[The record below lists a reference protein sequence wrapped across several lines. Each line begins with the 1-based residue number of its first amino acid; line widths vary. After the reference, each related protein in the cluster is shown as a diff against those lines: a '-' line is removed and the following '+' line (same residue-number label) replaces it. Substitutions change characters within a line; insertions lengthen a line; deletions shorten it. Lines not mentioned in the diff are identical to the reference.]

1 MFKKEPHK
9 DKDTVNDFKK
19 SITDLL
25 KNDSKKSEQLINP
38 LTNIFEELIKIINFQ
53 EPLCEVI
60 ELESITDPSPS
71 YIKRLKYDTQQHLDN
86 DFEMNALTDIISF
99 RFFTLLSVYNNEL
112 WNRIT
117 ADKTNDISSWYH
129 DWELRILKFDKNR
142 LSKPKEKELVI

>member
-1 MFKKEPHK
+1 MFIKEQHN
-9 DKDTVNDFKK
+9 DKDIINDFKK

-25 KNDSKKSEQLINP
+25 KNDSKKSGQLINS
-38 LTNIFEELIKIINFQ
+38 LTDIFAELIKIINFQ

-60 ELESITDPSPS
+60 ELESITYPVPSD
-71 YIKRLKYDTQQHLDN
+71 IKQLVYKNQQHLDN
-86 DFEMNALTDIISF
+86 DFEINALTNIISF